1 MKKILIVDDHTMF
14 RQALQAVLHD
24 SQTSGSLSCD
34 DVGSAGEAKMKLAE
48 KQYDL
53 IILDIAMPGTSGMEL
68 LPELKT
74 ICPATSVLML
84 SMYPEEQ
91 FALQALRLGA
101 SGYLN
106 KQEAADELLAAI
118 DTICKGGKYIG
129 SSLSALLIDQ
139 VVHQGRIEEPPHM
152 GLSRRELEIFKRLV
166 DGQSLKSIA
175 DDLGLS
181 IKTVSTYKSR
191 LNAKMGFKNNAALIN
206 YGLKN
211 LIG

>member
-14 RQALQAVLHD
+14 RQALQAVLYD
-24 SQTSGSLSCD
+24 SQTPDSLSCD
-34 DVGSAGEAKMKLAE
+34 NVGSAGEAKAKLAG

-53 IILDIAMPGTSGMEL
+53 IILDISMPGASGMEL
-68 LPELKT
+68 LPELKS

-101 SGYLN
+101 SGYLT
-106 KQEAADELLAAI
+106 KQEAADELLAAM
-118 DTICKGGKYIG
+118 DTISKGGKYIG

-139 VVHQGRIEEPPHM
+139 VVHQGRIEEPPHLR
-152 GLSRRELEIFKRLV
+152 LSRRELEIFKRLV